1 MKCITV
7 HKIIEPTLVPAR
19 VSMIDQGMGEK
30 RSGGLSESRNLL
42 EDPPEDDV
50 ENDASR
56 NAHPGDLQYSNSIAL
71 LCHTSKA
78 SSAAFEVGRKG
89 GEYVTLTR
97 ANLLVKYPNG
107 PDIANSN
114 AVDTPQEAKR
124 TLGGFC
130 GKQSMERDIPC
141 GRVYPDPAHC
151 RGCQSSRSGGPRLLK
166 RGS

>member
-1 MKCITV
+1 
-7 HKIIEPTLVPAR
+7 
-19 VSMIDQGMGEK
+19 
-30 RSGGLSESRNLL
+30 
-42 EDPPEDDV
+42 
-50 ENDASR
+50 
-56 NAHPGDLQYSNSIAL
+56 
-71 LCHTSKA
+71 
-78 SSAAFEVGRKG
+78 
-89 GEYVTLTR
+89 
-97 ANLLVKYPNG
+97 LLVKYPNG